1 VVKKNDLL
9 KKYKQRRDFKKSPE
23 PQDGKLKRKI
33 KHPIF
38 VIQEHDAS
46 HLHYDF
52 RLEIDGVLKSWAIPK
67 GPSTNPK
74 EKRLAIETE
83 DHPISY
89 ATFEGVIPEGYG
101 AGTVMVW
108 DIGIYENLKGKKG
121 ERPSMADCYK
131 NGKIEVSLHGKKLD
145 GSYAL
150 IKTHFRNNSHS
161 WLFFKMKD
169 DQADVYKKS
178 VALEKN
184 SALTGRSLKEIADD
198 EK

>member
-1 VVKKNDLL
+1 MVKKSDLL

-23 PQDGKLKRKI
+23 PKGSRIKRKI

-38 VIQEHDAS
+38 VIQKHDAS

-67 GPSTNPK
+67 GPSNNPE
-74 EKRLAIETE
+74 EKRLAVEIE
-83 DHPISY
+83 DHPIAY

-108 DIGIYENLKGKKG
+108 DIGSYENLKAKKK
-121 ERPSMADCYK
+121 EKKSMADCYK
-131 NGKIEVSLHGKKLD
+131 DGKIEVNLKGKKLH
-145 GSYAL
+145 GGYAL
-150 IKTHFRNNSHS
+150 IRTHFRDSTHN

-169 DQADVYKKS
+169 DQVDEHKKS
-178 VALEKN
+178 EDKSV
-184 SALTGRSLKEIADD
+184 LTGRSLKEIARDG
-198 EK
+198 